1 MNKILNIIVI
11 VAMLT
16 LQVEAKP
23 RKKVAADE
31 VNINFK
37 DLKIVDFVK
46 MVARITGKNI
56 LVGENI
62 QGKVDFVSVKPVK
75 KSQIYDLLVN
85 VLSSKGFTIRDT
97 QNGFLKVIRSSDAT
111 KTAPP
116 AYGTSDVSEVQT
128 EVIHVKKLNVRT
140 ILRQINFLLSK
151 YGKITLSYENN
162 AVVVSDFPDN
172 IRTIKNLIN
181 KLDHGERMQVKFVTL
196 HNADAKS
203 VAPKIQKLANLLFD
217 KKIQTE
223 KVDIFSDEATN
234 SVIIVGNQANI
245 NALVPKIRVLDKE
258 NETIDKRMEIIYVKN
273 ADAVEI
279 VKTLEKLLSDKS
291 FAQGMNQDTAPTP
304 TKAPPIPRNKK
315 SVPPV
320 PHASKST
327 VMPSVSGKDKPTVTV
342 DAELNAVVVY
352 ATEREIQEITDVIA
366 QLDVER
372 QQVYIKARIYE
383 FSDSKASKLGA
394 KYGIGGGM
402 ITTSGIY
409 GFSGS
414 LGGDLAPVTSFS
426 SMLSSMTSANTN
438 LITNL
443 SRAMA
448 LGVTMSLFKNN
459 DAATIIS
466 EPSILCV
473 NNKESS
479 LYSGRTQSIL
489 SQSNSNANT
498 NGGIQN
504 SFTREDIGLTLKVKP
519 RISADEKVS
528 LEVKITL
535 EDVVGGA
542 VGQPTTTKSEV
553 ETVSI
558 VTNGESVIISGLAK
572 DKNIKNSSRIPLLGD
587 IPILGIPFRYDSK
600 DNEKSNLV
608 IMLTPYIVKR
618 SEDLASIRDVLGKME
633 LLENELAIDFQR
645 KYELGETNLQKTRA
659 GYSVSAPEI
668 ETTGYTP
675 PTVVAE
681 HYYRIDEFGNRTKVF
696 VDATGREIRT
706 EAVENDDF

>member
-1 MNKILNIIVI
+1 MNKILKIIAI
-11 VAMLT
+11 VVVLT
-16 LQVEAKP
+16 LTVEAKP
-23 RKKVAADE
+23 RQKIAKDE

-85 VLSSKGFTIRDT
+85 VLNSKGFTIRDT
-97 QNGFLKVIRSSDAT
+97 RNGFLKVIRSSDAT

-116 AYGTSDVSEVQT
+116 VYGTSDVSEVQT

-172 IRTIKNLIN
+172 IRTIKSLIN
-181 KLDHGERMQVKFVTL
+181 KLDRGERMQVKFVEL
-196 HNADAKS
+196 YNADAKS
-203 VAPKIQKLANLLFD
+203 VAPKIQRLANLLFD
-217 KKIQTE
+217 KRIQTE
-223 KVDIFSDEATN
+223 KVDVFSDDATN
-234 SVIIVGNQANI
+234 SVIVVGNRENI
-245 NALVPKIRVLDKE
+245 RTLVPKIKVLDKE
-258 NETIDKRMEIIYVKN
+258 NDTVDKSMEIIYIKN

-291 FAQGMNQDTAPTP
+291 FAQGIKSEEREVVA
-304 TKAPPIPRNKK
+304 TK
-315 SVPPV
+315 VPPV
-320 PHASKST
+320 RSKNKKGVPPPAHQST
-327 VMPSVSGKDKPTVTV
+327 KTVTMPSIVGKDKPTVTV

-352 ATEREIQEITDVIA
+352 ATDREIKEIRNVIE

-372 QQVYIKARIYE
+372 QQVYVRARIYE
-383 FSDSKASKLGA
+383 FSQSKASKIGA

-402 ITTSGIY
+402 INSSGIY

-414 LGGDLAPVTSFS
+414 LGGDLTPVTNFS
-426 SMLSSMTSANTN
+426 SMLGSLTRSNTD

-443 SRAMA
+443 SRALA
-448 LGVTMSLFKNN
+448 LGVTMSLFKN
-459 DAATIIS
+459 DDGASMIS

-473 NNKESS
+473 NNRESS
-479 LYSGRTQSIL
+479 LYSGRTESIL
-489 SQSNSNANT
+489 TQSATPTNT
-498 NGGIQN
+498 TGMTQN
-504 SFTREDIGLTLKVKP
+504 SYSREDIGLTLKVKP

-528 LEVKITL
+528 LDVKVIL
-535 EDVVGGA
+535 EDVVGGT

-553 ETVSI
+553 ETTSI
-558 VTNGESVIISGLAK
+558 VTNGETVIISGLARE
-572 DKNIKNSSRIPLLGD
+572 KNVNNDSRIPILGD
-587 IPILGIPFRYDSK
+587 IPILGIPFRHLSNDK
-600 DNEKSNLV
+600 QKTNLV

-618 SEDLASIRDVLGKME
+618 SEDLSTIKDILGKMD
-633 LLENELAIDFQR
+633 LLENRLAVEFDRNYQDCR
-645 KYELGETNLQKTRA
+645 TNLQRERGECT
-659 GYSVSAPEI
+659 PEI
-668 ETTGYTP
+668 VEGA
-675 PTVVAE
+675 TVVGADY
-681 HYYRIDEFGNRTKVF
+681 YYRIDEFGTRYKVF
-696 VDATGREIRT
+696 TDRNGREIRS
-706 EAVENDDF
+706 EKVEEEEF